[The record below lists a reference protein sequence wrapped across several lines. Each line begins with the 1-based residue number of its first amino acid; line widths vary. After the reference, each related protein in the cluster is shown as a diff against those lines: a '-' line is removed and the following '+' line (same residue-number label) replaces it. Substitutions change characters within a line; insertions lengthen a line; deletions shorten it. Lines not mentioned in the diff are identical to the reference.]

1 MSYNITGQYLLNAL
15 QNHKLVCCKLV
26 CAKNN
31 FYKYEESGD
40 WPRLGQRNHRVHD
53 QGEDFGVKWRQ
64 LQGHPSHNN
73 ELATHTTFLPYTCL
87 HPFLFDCLPLF
98 SILKVTN
105 SPQFALAHHSLKS
118 ALNSLY
124 FYILAACT
132 SVHHE
137 NSYCNNILI
146 SSPQFASK
154 LSLSLFTYIC
164 ACHLHPEFHQNVPQ
178 KTQKWI
184 FVQPTWFAL
193 GHSEIPHGMECLKN
207 QIQMRA
213 PMASGCV
220 CERERERKK
229 ERERERER
237 EREGDVQ
244 GEGGRRE
251 RGRKVPN
258 FVCHRDR
265 TSTAT

>member
-1 MSYNITGQYLLNAL
+1 M
-15 QNHKLVCCKLV
+15 
-26 CAKNN
+26 
-31 FYKYEESGD
+31 
-40 WPRLGQRNHRVHD
+40 GQRNHRVHD

-87 HPFLFDCLPLF
+87 HPFLFDCLSLF

-154 LSLSLFTYIC
+154 LSLSLSLHIYMCMPSSSRISSECARKNPKMDFFSTYLIC
-164 ACHLHPEFHQNVPQ
+164 FGSFRNSS
-178 KTQKWI
+178 W
-184 FVQPTWFAL
+184 
-193 GHSEIPHGMECLKN
+193 HGCLKN

-220 CERERERKK
+220 
-229 ERERERER
+229 
-237 EREGDVQ
+237 
-244 GEGGRRE
+244 
-251 RGRKVPN
+251 
-258 FVCHRDR
+258 
-265 TSTAT
+265 